1 MQMSNQKKFD
11 LFYYLPST
19 NSGKRQGGINQRK
32 NVRMPSM
39 EVHNAPCHLFGRTRR
54 EYKKRE
60 KRERERELQCPLEN
74 LITLT
79 TLPAQEDRHIGFII
93 KLFR

>member
-1 MQMSNQKKFD
+1 MSNQKKFD

-60 KRERERELQCPLEN
+60 KRERERERERVAMPTRKSN
-74 LITLT
+74 NTNNITC
-79 TLPAQEDRHIGFII
+79 AR
-93 KLFR
+93 R